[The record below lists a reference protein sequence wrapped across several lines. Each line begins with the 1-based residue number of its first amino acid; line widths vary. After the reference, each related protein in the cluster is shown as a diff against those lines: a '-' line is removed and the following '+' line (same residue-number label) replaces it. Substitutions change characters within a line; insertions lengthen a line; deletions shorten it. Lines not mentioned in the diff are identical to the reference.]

1 MGPNGSRSFHSS
13 CYDVYASRPK
23 LSIERTASTAAVLL
37 LDGLFLH
44 APALEHCFDFTI
56 FISAEFELCL
66 RRALA
71 LSLATRSDLT
81 ISPSL
86 RRSTVRNTSPGSNSI
101 AGKLRRANEP
111 QP

>member
-1 MGPNGSRSFHSS
+1 IDFSALRTLVLQPLGPNGSRSFHSS

-23 LSIERTASTAAVLL
+23 LSIGRTASTAAVLL

-71 LSLATRSDLT
+71 RNQERSNDLAELEEVYRE
-81 ISPSL
+81 
-86 RRSTVRNTSPGSNSI
+86 
-101 AGKLRRANEP
+101 KY
-111 QP
+111 